1 LPPGVNFIILN
12 HACIME
18 ERYEIRGKI
27 GQGGLGAVYRGYDTR
42 MSREVAIKR
51 ISAATG
57 DKELLEESTRQ
68 LIKEAG
74 ALASLQHPHI
84 VTIYDVGSDEDGPY
98 VVMELISGK
107 TLDELIERAPLTWPD
122 FRELAMQTQEALIAA
137 QELDLIHSD
146 IKPSNLMLTWLPSGK
161 FQVKIVDFGLA
172 TLTHAQS
179 KEDIEM
185 LEAVFGSIFFMAP
198 EQFERVPLD
207 ARTDMYAMGCV
218 YYQALTGQYPFDGQ
232 TGTEVMNAHL
242 QHAVTPIQD
251 VRSDIPIWV
260 CDWIMWQ
267 INRMPLDRP
276 GSARECLQVFLQND
290 KAPNPKMSLGAPPP
304 TQSMPQRPQL
314 GVRGGGPQPILIPRP
329 SGPLSRTQQ
338 ATAEWNLPIPV
349 PTVGPLTTRLA
360 QPDATKTTTA
370 PQPLMPPEGSK
381 PSVHT
386 SLQQLPD
393 ANQTLTQVVQLAPA
407 QIIAAH
413 TGPVRIVATNPI
425 PEEFLHPKKRG
436 LGKKEKTMI
445 SAVLGVAVLIFLI
458 FLMKMG
464 GKKDTQVLVQLLAEA
479 GQADA
484 TQLMVDR
491 AKLNALLE
499 TTAGA
504 TDPQRTLVLRALSL
518 AKASDATDVDGIITE
533 FAVGE
538 AALTSETRE
547 NLFREVLRKR
557 RNPASVPALLAF
569 ANSTKE
575 PRLAAAALDAVRFT
589 ANEDHLPVFIEIITT
604 TFSAE
609 TRKAAEE
616 SLAELIRRSKLPSA
630 IRNPL
635 LAAYKANKTAEI
647 RHCLLR
653 LLARCG
659 GDASLQLVKESL
671 ESADPQNQI
680 VGLTA
685 LGLWADDSAFTVL
698 IGFIKSTTS
707 ETLRSQAFDA
717 AYRFVSEPKRTR
729 KPAATEDLW
738 DQVAGLAKT
747 PDEQKNVITGLVD
760 YGSETWAYRL
770 IDVFGKNT
778 KNDASVIELA
788 ERTLNRLRSRN

>member
-1 LPPGVNFIILN
+1 
-12 HACIME
+12 ME

-51 ISAATG
+51 IAAATG
-57 DKELLEESTRQ
+57 DKELQEESTRQ

-146 IKPSNLMLTWLPSGK
+146 LKPSNLMLTWLPSGK

-172 TLTHAQS
+172 TLTHNQS
-179 KEDIEM
+179 KEEIEV

-232 TGTEVMNAHL
+232 TGAEVMNAHL
-242 QHAVTPIQD
+242 NHTVTPIQD

-267 INRMPLDRP
+267 LNRMPADRP
-276 GSARECLQVFLQND
+276 GSARESLQVFLQND
-290 KAPNPKMSLGAPPP
+290 KVPSPKMSFGTPPP
-304 TQSMPQRPQL
+304 TQSIPQRPHL
-314 GVRGGGPQPILIPRP
+314 TVRGGGPQPILIPRP
-329 SGPLSRTQQ
+329 SGPLSRSQQ
-338 ATAEWNLPIPV
+338 PPSEGTSQIPV
-349 PTVGPLTTRLA
+349 PSEGPPTGNLSQTE
-360 QPDATKTTTA
+360 ATKTNSV
-370 PQPLMPPEGSK
+370 PQPLLPPEGSK

-386 SLQQLPD
+386 SLQPLPE
-393 ANQTLTQVVQLAPA
+393 AGPPVTQVVQLAPA
-407 QIIAAH
+407 QIIAAQ

-425 PEEFLHPKKRG
+425 PQEFLHPKKRG
-436 LGKKEKTMI
+436 LRKTEKAI
-445 SAVLGVAVLIFLI
+445 IGAVLGVVALVIAI
-458 FLMKMG
+458 FLMKSG
-464 GKKDTQVLVQLLAEA
+464 GSDDREMLAGLLAEA
-479 GQADA
+479 EQLDA
-484 TQLMVDR
+484 TQVMVDR
-491 AKLNALLE
+491 GKLNALLDA
-499 TTAGA
+499 TTAG
-504 TDPQRTLVLRALSL
+504 TDPQRPLVLKALSL
-518 AKASDATDVDGIITE
+518 ATASDATDVDGTITE
-533 FAVGE
+533 FTVGSSD
-538 AALTSETRE
+538 LTTETRE
-547 NLFREVLRKR
+547 GLLREVLRKR
-557 RNPASVPALLAF
+557 RNPASVAALLAF

-589 ANEDHLPVFIEIITT
+589 ASEEHLTAFIEIITT
-604 TFSAE
+604 TSSEE

-616 SLAELIRRSKLPSA
+616 SLAELIRKSKLPSV

-635 LAAYKANKTAEI
+635 VAAYKNSTKPEI

-659 GDASLQLVKESL
+659 GDASLKLVQESL
-671 ESADPQNQI
+671 KRPELENQ
-680 VGLTA
+680 VAGFTA
-685 LGLWADDSAFTVL
+685 LGLWADDSAFPILVE
-698 IGFIKSTTS
+698 FIKSTTT

-729 KPAATEDLW
+729 KPAITEDLW
-738 DQVAGLAKT
+738 YQVAGLAKT

-770 IDVFGKNT
+770 IDEFAKNT
-778 KNDASVIELA
+778 QSDPTVIELA